1 MQWTIA
7 LLCGFL
13 CDYNVNARV
22 GFEASTNIVI
32 RWSLTMDEEVN
43 PDHENVNSVLA
54 QDSIELFHILSS
66 QSHSVIME
74 LCQMMPSEAWHQ
86 YQVDPSSSSATARP
100 ELIKTMLDYFR
111 SASARKCRNFLQ
123 RVCFSCENIPMLLES
138 RLMSVAGYDSTDD
151 VPSPA
156 AENVS
161 LANADSY
168 ENSSPAV
175 TDQNS
180 SPPFLEQRLVKRPRI
195 DHWQQ
200 YISEVEKCLLK
211 RWKQLTA
218 GLVREVQLEN
228 VWVSPRAANR
238 SRDRPDQ
245 TPSSADRGGRTPEP
259 DGDYGYLESRVTLE
273 TFLQGCLG
281 KVTVLV
287 GKTGS
292 GKTLLTSC
300 LGQQWA
306 SGLGPVPSS
315 FVFVL
320 LEFRQLNLLSRPLSL
335 SELLFQYY
343 LPPTGGE
350 DAKRAIIDY
359 LLTNPEQS
367 CWVLDGYDEF
377 HSKLSKKEV
386 QRKPLHLED
395 PLPVADLIS
404 GLLNRQILPG
414 STVLV
419 TCRVRDLIDL
429 DGISDKVGQLLGWDQ
444 DEIKEYVDNFFGA
457 KDVALREQAAQL
469 LLSSRHL
476 LAMSSIPALCNIC
489 CICLEHLLLQWRDK
503 ATGGAPMPDEK
514 GSKAR
519 TDAQEAEGAQMSR
532 EARGE
537 EGNRRGNPAQRKQED
552 GKRKGSK
559 DVIMDGTNGRPQL
572 APTSP
577 QVPATLTQVY
587 LTVLG
592 SFLSRDPNHGGDGRP
607 KTKRFPHSAV
617 TTLTILSQYQSE
629 LCELSRLAWTGL
641 EESKI
646 LFLKEEIPQEVL
658 KFSLRIGL
666 LSQVELRRQDGI
678 LASAYCFI
686 HLTVQEF
693 LAALRIMTSNDVNDA
708 QLKKRFSLK
717 TRWTSKSDQKTVFTD
732 SLYLYV
738 CGLASSQCTPALVEL
753 AKVSGS
759 VQSWVQ
765 KRQDLVLKLLKT
777 MCNSNTLTGPKILQL
792 CHSVQESQNH
802 QLAKQVFG
810 VRPKLEL
817 RNIWLLPNDIEALA
831 FVVNSADQ
839 NDIGLDFG
847 ACSME
852 LECLIVLA
860 RCQGIHNL
868 SFHSRKYGDK
878 FAEKLSSV
886 LPKFTSL
893 RKLEFSGAS
902 LTATGAASLA
912 SGLQGC
918 PHITEINLSDNNLR
932 DEGISYIAE
941 IFTKLQNL
949 SNVVLGRNSTTLNA
963 VDCLIK
969 TMSSCL
975 NIQHVH
981 ADGIKDLTV
990 TFFQKSDMNSH
1001 KSILESTISL
1011 LNQNWNKSEMQKLA
1025 ESLARCPAL
1034 SVLDLSGGQWDEE
1047 ILRKLT
1053 EFLPQFSITEKII
1066 INDSCSSVEGLVVL
1080 TALLSDYPPVME
1092 LHIRLQVPVKVSIV
1106 FARGREKP
1114 ASGISKSLCLSYCN
1128 LHPADLESVLRCLGT
1143 SSDLTMLDLSSN
1155 CLGNKGLKKLL
1166 DFLPRL
1172 CKIQEINASNNDINM
1187 EGVVMLAGALCSYN
1201 TLTEIH
1207 ISGGG
1212 KEEVS
1217 LKFCPDES
1225 DDKQQLK
1232 MFRVKDSSILPS
1244 DMTKVCR
1251 KLVQSR
1257 FHWELELSQCS
1268 LTDEAIGNLLKVL
1281 PKMTS
1286 LQRLN
1291 VSQSITSAANAL
1303 KLVSCLTDSQRVTSV
1318 ELSPQSDSFI
1328 NFDAVKVEQV
1338 SCRLTHFCLKGDH
1351 LKKLLEILQQ
1361 GPQLSDLDL
1370 SSNQLEDE
1378 DVSSFVHSL
1387 PRLKIST
1394 YVNLSNNRLTQQGL
1408 LAVANTL
1415 CTCANVSG
1423 VEVSLG
1429 EEEQCFIW
1437 FRQSETREKS
1447 LRVRE
1452 GSLKREHL
1460 VRLAE
1465 IVSSCPHLT
1474 KVELNHSLLE
1484 QTEDFLQLLSSNQSG
1499 CVFSIEERWIGAE
1512 KAVGLM
1518 CRCLQLNSNIQTV
1531 SIHQN
1536 TLHLI
1541 KSTELTTDS
1550 DHSGNAAQL
1559 RAIKKI
1565 GLVDCAVNGY
1575 QLASIESVIPSCPF
1589 LTELDFSHNIL
1600 GVEGAEFLCS
1610 VLPRMPNLTS
1620 LSIASKESD
1629 VTVLETLSQIF
1640 LQSNTIQHL
1649 NLSGHQISET
1659 AAQNMTTLL
1668 PCLRSLNLS
1677 HCVLPGGLQLIEAL
1691 GQCVILEDLCLDS
1704 VLLNEES
1711 RMCLARALRNINSI
1725 CRLRLNEIV
1734 TAMDN
1739 FSVLDLL
1746 AATKGHTHLKEIE
1759 LGGWRMACRGIEE
1772 LNRLIPTWTE
1782 LRKIKLSKN
1791 LISDQSGEKLLEA
1804 LKDCS
1809 HLEELCLSD
1818 NTLGNLTAARMALIF
1833 PSLTHLSVLDI
1844 SLNRIDHEGSDSLSK
1859 AIMCMKNLKKINLTS
1874 VGTSEL
1880 CAVVAS
1886 LAHCPLIQEV
1896 GLGWNNCRDEVA
1908 LEVAR
1913 VLPFCHTLT
1922 QIDLECNSLSV
1933 SGAEALLKALRFCPA
1948 LQLIRLWKN
1957 KIFEGDV
1964 HRLALRDR
1972 RMNFSST

>member
-1 MQWTIA
+1 
-7 LLCGFL
+7 
-13 CDYNVNARV
+13 
-22 GFEASTNIVI
+22 
-32 RWSLTMDEEVN
+32 
-43 PDHENVNSVLA
+43 
-54 QDSIELFHILSS
+54 
-66 QSHSVIME
+66 
-74 LCQMMPSEAWHQ
+74 MMPSEAWRQ
-86 YQVDPSSSSATARP
+86 YQLDPSSSSAAGRP

-123 RVCFSCENIPMLLES
+123 SVCFSCENIPMLLES
-138 RLMSVAGYDSTDD
+138 RLMSVAGYDNNGC
-151 VPSPA
+151 
-156 AENVS
+156 E
-161 LANADSY
+161 
-168 ENSSPAV
+168 SSRPAV
-175 TDQNS
+175 TS
-180 SPPFLEQRLVKRPRI
+180 LEQRLIKRPRI
-195 DHWQQ
+195 DHWEQ
-200 YISEVEKCLLK
+200 YISEVKKFLLK
-211 RWKQLTA
+211 RWERLTA

-245 TPSSADRGGRTPEP
+245 TPGSADRGGRTPEP

-273 TFLQGCLG
+273 TFLQGCMG

-287 GKTGS
+287 GQTGS

-306 SGLGPVPSS
+306 SGLGPIPSS

-320 LEFRQLNLLSRPLSL
+320 LEFRQLNLLSHPLSL

-377 HSKLSKKEV
+377 HGKLSRQEV

-457 KDVALREQAAQL
+457 KADVALREQAAQL

-489 CICLEHLLLQWRDK
+489 CICLEHLLLQCRDK
-503 ATGGAPMPDEK
+503 DTGGAPMPDEK

-537 EGNRRGNPAQRKQED
+537 E
-552 GKRKGSK
+552 

-572 APTSP
+572 TPTSL

-587 LTVLG
+587 LTVLA
-592 SFLSRDPNHGGDGRP
+592 SFLSRQ
-607 KTKRFPHSAV
+607 KTRHASVYGLSLFSVFPCSAV

-629 LCELSRLAWTGL
+629 LCELSQLAWRGL

-658 KFSLRIGL
+658 KFSLKIGL

-678 LASAYCFI
+678 LANAYCFI

-717 TRWTSKSDQKTVFTD
+717 TRWTTKSDQKTVFTD

-738 CGLASSQCTPALVEL
+738 CGLASSECTPALVEL
-753 AKVSGS
+753 AKVSGRA
-759 VQSWVQ
+759 QSWVQ
-765 KRQDLVLKLLKT
+765 KRQDLVLTLLKT

-831 FVVNSADQ
+831 FVVNSADH

-868 SFHSRKYGDK
+868 SFHSRKYGDR

-912 SGLQGC
+912 SGLQEC
-918 PHITEINLSDNNLR
+918 PHITDINVSDNNLR
-932 DEGISYIAE
+932 DEGISRIAE

-949 SNVVLGRNSTTLNA
+949 SNVALGRNSTTLNA

-981 ADGIKDLTV
+981 AEGIKDLTV
-990 TFFQKSDMNSH
+990 TFFQNIFEVFCIMDVCIMMVSFFS
-1001 KSILESTISL
+1001 SL

-1025 ESLARCPAL
+1025 ESLAQCPAL
-1034 SVLDLSGGQWDEE
+1034 SVLDLSGGQWDED
-1047 ILRKLT
+1047 ILRTLT
-1053 EFLPQFSITEKII
+1053 EFLPKFSITDKLI

-1092 LHIRLQVPVKVSIV
+1092 LHVSINDNHSA
-1106 FARGREKP
+1106 FA
-1114 ASGISKSLCLSYCN
+1114 SFSLSFCN
-1128 LHPADLESVLRCLGT
+1128 LYPADLESVLRCLGT

-1172 CKIQEINASNNDINM
+1172 SKIQEINASKNDINM
-1187 EGVVMLAGALCSYN
+1187 EGVVMLAAALCSYN

-1207 ISGGG
+1207 I
-1212 KEEVS
+1212 
-1217 LKFCPDES
+1217 
-1225 DDKQQLK
+1225 
-1232 MFRVKDSSILPS
+1232 
-1244 DMTKVCR
+1244 
-1251 KLVQSR
+1251 
-1257 FHWELELSQCS
+1257 
-1268 LTDEAIGNLLKVL
+1268 
-1281 PKMTS
+1281 
-1286 LQRLN
+1286 
-1291 VSQSITSAANAL
+1291 
-1303 KLVSCLTDSQRVTSV
+1303 
-1318 ELSPQSDSFI
+1318 
-1328 NFDAVKVEQV
+1328 
-1338 SCRLTHFCLKGDH
+1338 RLTHFCLKGDH

-1361 GPQLSDLDL
+1361 GPQLSDLEYD
-1370 SSNQLEDE
+1370 
-1378 DVSSFVHSL
+1378 
-1387 PRLKIST
+1387 
-1394 YVNLSNNRLTQQGL
+1394 LSNNRLTQQGL
-1408 LAVANTL
+1408 LAVASTL

-1429 EEEQCFIW
+1429 EEERCLIW
-1437 FRQSETREKS
+1437 FRQNETREKT
-1447 LRVRE
+1447 LRE
-1452 GSLKREHL
+1452 GSLKHEHL
-1460 VRLAE
+1460 IRLAE
-1465 IVSSCPHLT
+1465 IVSSCPHLAKCIT
-1474 KVELNHSLLE
+1474 RAFLL
-1484 QTEDFLQLLSSNQSG
+1484 
-1499 CVFSIEERWIGAE
+1499 SIEERWISAE

-1518 CRCLQLNSNIQTV
+1518 LHCLQLNSNIQTV
-1531 SIHQN
+1531 RKNEFLLS
-1536 TLHLI
+1536 LCF
-1541 KSTELTTDS
+1541 S
-1550 DHSGNAAQL
+1550 
-1559 RAIKKI
+1559 
-1565 GLVDCAVNGY
+1565 LVDCAVNVY
-1575 QLASIESVIPSCPF
+1575 QLAAIESVILSCPF
-1589 LTELDFSHNIL
+1589 LTELEFSHNSL

-1610 VLPRMPNLTS
+1610 VLPRLPNLTS
-1620 LSIASKESD
+1620 LSD
-1629 VTVLETLSQIF
+1629 VTVLETLSQVF
-1640 LQSNTIQHL
+1640 LQPNTIQHL

-1659 AAQNMTTLL
+1659 AAQNMTRFL

-1704 VLLNEES
+1704 VALNEES
-1711 RMCLARALRNINSI
+1711 RMCLARALKHINSI
-1725 CRLRLNEIV
+1725 RRLRLNEIV

-1739 FSVLDLL
+1739 LSVLDLL
-1746 AATKGHTHLKEIE
+1746 AATKGHAHLE

-1772 LNRLIPTWTE
+1772 LNRLIPNWKE

-1804 LKDCS
+1804 LKACS

-1818 NTLGNLTAARMALIF
+1818 NKLGILTAARMALIF
-1833 PSLTHLSVLDI
+1833 PSLTHLSVI
-1844 SLNRIDHEGSDSLSK
+1844 SLNHIDHEGSNSLSK

-1880 CAVVAS
+1880 RPVVAS

-1957 KIFEGDV
+1957 KISDGDV
-1964 HRLALRDR
+1964 HRLGLRDR

>member
-1 MQWTIA
+1 
-7 LLCGFL
+7 
-13 CDYNVNARV
+13 
-22 GFEASTNIVI
+22 
-32 RWSLTMDEEVN
+32 MDEEVN

-74 LCQMMPSEAWHQ
+74 LCQMMPSEAWRQ
-86 YQVDPSSSSATARP
+86 YQLDPSSSSAAGRP

-123 RVCFSCENIPMLLES
+123 SVCFSCENIPMLLES
-138 RLMSVAGYDSTDD
+138 RLMSVAGYDNSEYKLVFVPDQSTAILSDFHFE
-151 VPSPA
+151 VYFTC
-156 AENVS
+156 
-161 LANADSY
+161 L
-168 ENSSPAV
+168 
-175 TDQNS
+175 
-180 SPPFLEQRLVKRPRI
+180 
-195 DHWQQ
+195 DHWEQ
-200 YISEVEKCLLK
+200 YISEVKKFLLK
-211 RWKQLTA
+211 RWERLTA

-245 TPSSADRGGRTPEP
+245 TPGSADRGGRTPEP

-273 TFLQGCLG
+273 TFLQGCMG

-287 GKTGS
+287 GQTGS

-306 SGLGPVPSS
+306 SGLGPIPSS

-320 LEFRQLNLLSRPLSL
+320 LEFRQLNLLSHPLSL

-377 HSKLSKKEV
+377 HGKLSRQEV

-457 KDVALREQAAQL
+457 KADVALREQAAQL

-489 CICLEHLLLQWRDK
+489 CICLEHLLLQ
-503 ATGGAPMPDEK
+503 
-514 GSKAR
+514 S
-519 TDAQEAEGAQMSR
+519 QMSR

-572 APTSP
+572 TPTSL

-587 LTVLG
+587 LTVLA
-592 SFLSRDPNHGGDGRP
+592 SFLSR
-607 KTKRFPHSAV
+607 KRKHHAV

-629 LCELSRLAWTGL
+629 LCELSQLAWRGL

-658 KFSLRIGL
+658 KFSLKIGL

-678 LASAYCFI
+678 LANAYCFI

-717 TRWTSKSDQKTVFTD
+717 TRWTTKSDQKTVFTD

-738 CGLASSQCTPALVEL
+738 CGLASSECTPALVEL
-753 AKVSGS
+753 AKVSGRA
-759 VQSWVQ
+759 QSWVQ
-765 KRQDLVLKLLKT
+765 KRQDLVLTLLKT

-831 FVVNSADQ
+831 FVVNSADH

-868 SFHSRKYGDK
+868 SFHSRKYGDR

-912 SGLQGC
+912 SGLQEC
-918 PHITEINLSDNNLR
+918 PHITDINVSDNNLR
-932 DEGISYIAE
+932 DEGISRIAE

-949 SNVVLGRNSTTLNA
+949 SNVALGRNSTTLNA

-981 ADGIKDLTV
+981 ADIFEVFCIMDV
-990 TFFQKSDMNSH
+990 CIMMVSFFS
-1001 KSILESTISL
+1001 SL

-1025 ESLARCPAL
+1025 ESLAQCPAL
-1034 SVLDLSGGQWDEE
+1034 SVLDLSGGQWDED
-1047 ILRKLT
+1047 ILRTLT
-1053 EFLPQFSITEKII
+1053 EFLPKFSITDN

-1092 LHIRLQVPVKVSIV
+1092 LHVRYKHAFNLT
-1106 FARGREKP
+1106 FA
-1114 ASGISKSLCLSYCN
+1114 SFSLSFCN
-1128 LHPADLESVLRCLGT
+1128 LYPADLESVLRCLGT

-1172 CKIQEINASNNDINM
+1172 SKIQEINASKNDINM
-1187 EGVVMLAGALCSYN
+1187 EGVVMLAAALCSYN

-1207 ISGGG
+1207 I
-1212 KEEVS
+1212 
-1217 LKFCPDES
+1217 
-1225 DDKQQLK
+1225 
-1232 MFRVKDSSILPS
+1232 RVKDSSILPS
-1244 DMTKVCR
+1244 DITKVCR

-1268 LTDEAIGNLLKVL
+1268 LTDKAIKNLLKVL
-1281 PKMTS
+1281 PEMTS
-1286 LQRLN
+1286 LQRL
-1291 VSQSITSAANAL
+1291 
-1303 KLVSCLTDSQRVTSV
+1303 K
-1318 ELSPQSDSFI
+1318 
-1328 NFDAVKVEQV
+1328 
-1338 SCRLTHFCLKGDH
+1338 LTHFCLKGDH

-1361 GPQLSDLDL
+1361 GPQLSDLEYD
-1370 SSNQLEDE
+1370 
-1378 DVSSFVHSL
+1378 
-1387 PRLKIST
+1387 
-1394 YVNLSNNRLTQQGL
+1394 LSNNRLTQQGL
-1408 LAVANTL
+1408 LAVASTL

-1429 EEEQCFIW
+1429 EEERCLIW
-1437 FRQSETREKS
+1437 FRQNETREK
-1447 LRVRE
+1447 
-1452 GSLKREHL
+1452 
-1460 VRLAE
+1460 
-1465 IVSSCPHLT
+1465 
-1474 KVELNHSLLE
+1474 
-1484 QTEDFLQLLSSNQSG
+1484 
-1499 CVFSIEERWIGAE
+1499 
-1512 KAVGLM
+1512 
-1518 CRCLQLNSNIQTV
+1518 
-1531 SIHQN
+1531 
-1536 TLHLI
+1536 
-1541 KSTELTTDS
+1541 
-1550 DHSGNAAQL
+1550 
-1559 RAIKKI
+1559 
-1565 GLVDCAVNGY
+1565 
-1575 QLASIESVIPSCPF
+1575 
-1589 LTELDFSHNIL
+1589 
-1600 GVEGAEFLCS
+1600 
-1610 VLPRMPNLTS
+1610 
-1620 LSIASKESD
+1620 
-1629 VTVLETLSQIF
+1629 TLS
-1640 LQSNTIQHL
+1640 
-1649 NLSGHQISET
+1649 LSGHQISET
-1659 AAQNMTTLL
+1659 AAQNMTRFL

-1704 VLLNEES
+1704 VALNEES
-1711 RMCLARALRNINSI
+1711 RMCLARALKHINSI
-1725 CRLRLNEIV
+1725 RRLRLNEIV

-1739 FSVLDLL
+1739 LSVLDLL
-1746 AATKGHTHLKEIE
+1746 AATKGHAHLE

-1772 LNRLIPTWTE
+1772 LNRLIPNWKE

-1804 LKDCS
+1804 LKACS
-1809 HLEELCLSD
+1809 HLEEL
-1818 NTLGNLTAARMALIF
+1818 
-1833 PSLTHLSVLDI
+1833 
-1844 SLNRIDHEGSDSLSK
+1844 
-1859 AIMCMKNLKKINLTS
+1859 
-1874 VGTSEL
+1874 
-1880 CAVVAS
+1880 
-1886 LAHCPLIQEV
+1886 
-1896 GLGWNNCRDEVA
+1896 W
-1908 LEVAR
+1908 
-1913 VLPFCHTLT
+1913 
-1922 QIDLECNSLSV
+1922 
-1933 SGAEALLKALRFCPA
+1933 
-1948 LQLIRLWKN
+1948 
-1957 KIFEGDV
+1957 
-1964 HRLALRDR
+1964 
-1972 RMNFSST
+1972 